1 MARRNYATVDC
12 LASSELL
19 FDLRIEKFKGAGETK
34 RLGRCSAGDCAADDM
49 LMPQQLPAQGPST
62 SMAMNSSKE

>member
-1 MARRNYATVDC
+1 VEC

-34 RLGRCSAGDCAADDM
+34 RLGRCSAGNFAANDM
-49 LMPQQLPAQGPST
+49 LMH
-62 SMAMNSSKE
+62 NSYPLRVPPPRWQ